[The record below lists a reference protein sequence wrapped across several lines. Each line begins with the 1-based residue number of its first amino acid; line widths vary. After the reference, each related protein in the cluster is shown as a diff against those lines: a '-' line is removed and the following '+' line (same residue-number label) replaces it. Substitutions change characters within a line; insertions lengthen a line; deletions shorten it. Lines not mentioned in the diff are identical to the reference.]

1 MASFWDFMG
10 GASDYL
16 LMERQS
22 KAAAERD
29 LAKTKALEALRRET
43 SDYEYNR
50 ARGDAAKQVD
60 VRQSYLDPTTKTYV
74 MVNGEGKEIGRRAAT
89 SSELQAEEA
98 AGLKLEDMRTDIA
111 YKKKQMSLMGL
122 STGGGGRGGRG
133 SIDSNETPQE
143 RSAGKLQALA
153 TTVISNLR
161 RYNLPQDFIAKAE
174 AIIRAKINSG
184 QANEKW
190 IRDFEAA
197 YLSDPNVNRS
207 LKASSVAKAADDILG
222 SALKNQ
228 D

>member
-122 STGGGGRGGRG
+122 STGGGRGGRG

-161 RYNLPQDFIAKAE
+161 RYNLPSHFIAKAE

-184 QANEKW
+184 NADEKW
-190 IRDFEAA
+190 IREFEAA
-197 YLSDPNVNRS
+197 YLSDPMVNAS
-207 LKASSVAKAADDILG
+207 LKSVSIPSAADDIIG
-222 SALKNQ
+222 SALKNK